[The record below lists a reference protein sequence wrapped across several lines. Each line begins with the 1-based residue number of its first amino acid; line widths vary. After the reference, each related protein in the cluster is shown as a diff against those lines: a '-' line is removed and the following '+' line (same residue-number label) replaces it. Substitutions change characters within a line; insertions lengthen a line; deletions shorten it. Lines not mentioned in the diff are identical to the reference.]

1 MEKLFRV
8 PSDPS
13 PSLAGEALPA
23 GNVRLQNRHLIIA
36 GETAANA
43 FGDEIQVYQMYY
55 ANLGTLLLAP
65 MSDTTFRQAHPDCG
79 LVMLKLRNAQGDK
92 SLSMEE
98 IIIDNELD
106 ASDRDLT
113 ANGAPGL
120 RMLQVML
127 K

>member
-1 MEKLFRV
+1 MEKLFSV

-13 PSLAGEALPA
+13 LTPA
-23 GNVRLQNRHLIIA
+23 GKSLPTGTVRLQNRHLVIDA
-36 GETAANA
+36 ATAENV
-43 FGDEIQVYQMYY
+43 FGSEIQVYQVYY
-55 ANLGTLLLAP
+55 ANIGALLLAP
-65 MSDTTFRQAHPDCG
+65 MSDETFRQAHECS

-92 SLSMEE
+92 SLSLEE

-106 ASDRDLT
+106 TADRDLT